1 MKARITKREAEAM
14 AKFFLSKKYYG
25 DITDFSVQVEAGGG
39 KAVARCKYD
48 NKRWNQ
54 HFRLEVV
61 MDVVYGTIE
70 AREYHHQDNL
80 SFYRNPDL
88 Q

>member
-1 MKARITKREAEAM
+1 MTPKITVKEATAM

-25 DITDFSVQVEAGGG
+25 TITDFSVHVEAGGS
-39 KAVARCKYD
+39 KAIARCKYD

-54 HFRLEVV
+54 HFNLEVV
-61 MDVVYGTIE
+61 MDTVYRTIE

-80 SFYRNPDL
+80 SFYRNPANK
-88 Q
+88 